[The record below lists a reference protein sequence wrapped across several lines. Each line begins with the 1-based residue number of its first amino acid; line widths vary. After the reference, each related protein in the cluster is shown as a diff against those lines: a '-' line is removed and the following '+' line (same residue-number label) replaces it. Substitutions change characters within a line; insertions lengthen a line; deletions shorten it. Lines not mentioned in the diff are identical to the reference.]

1 MTGAMCL
8 LSRKGFSMPLR
19 LVICGFLHIL
29 YWDHA
34 VAYAL
39 TLILGHSSLCP
50 CDVASLDVGA
60 WCIALKWV
68 GAKVEEKFHNLRVH
82 KSKLILKPSKP
93 NSGAVFA
100 TRNPSCWN
108 RKSDTDWRLLL
119 ADLGAN
125 RWLPFCMKLAEDLS
139 NRAFSYK
146 DQLDELLRYKG
157 LYYTGKH
164 DAYISIHFMRCM
176 SLATNERCDDLDS
189 DWSILKNM
197 GSGVRHFKY
206 GATRARELLEAI
218 RAAPGAGSVHMDDL
232 ACFMCLSH

>member
-1 MTGAMCL
+1 MGAHCETKY
-8 LSRKGFSMPLR
+8 S
-19 LVICGFLHIL
+19 H
-29 YWDHA
+29 
-34 VAYAL
+34 
-39 TLILGHSSLCP
+39 
-50 CDVASLDVGA
+50 
-60 WCIALKWV
+60 
-68 GAKVEEKFHNLRVH
+68 
-82 KSKLILKPSKP
+82 
-93 NSGAVFA
+93 
-100 TRNPSCWN
+100 
-108 RKSDTDWRLLL
+108 TDWRLLL

-157 LYYTGKH
+157 QYYTGKH
-164 DAYISIHFMRCM
+164 DAYISIHFLRCM
-176 SLATNERCDDLDS
+176 SLATNVRCDDLDS